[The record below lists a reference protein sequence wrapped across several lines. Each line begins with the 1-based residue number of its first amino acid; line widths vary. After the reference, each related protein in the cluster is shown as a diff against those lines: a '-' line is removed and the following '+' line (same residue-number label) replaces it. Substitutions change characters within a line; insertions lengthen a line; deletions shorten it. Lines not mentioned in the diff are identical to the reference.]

1 MSGIRTNAA
10 AVMLG
15 VSPNTL
21 RSWERRYGFPRPRRT
36 PGGHRQYALTEIE
49 SLRATLAETH
59 NVSSAIALARQRGEG
74 PSSGSRLAAAFAT
87 FDEDKANGLLEE
99 SLALRSVE
107 RTIEEVL
114 LEGVGAHADE
124 AAVSSTPEYEF
135 GWRYATAWLSALKRL
150 SPPATRTSGVLVLDA
165 SLPLELDALHAQSLE
180 LMLRR
185 AGVRTLSLSTAITP
199 SRLARALPALDPR
212 AVVLAGRGITLDA
225 LGRLVYSVRSV
236 AHRAQIFDF
245 RGAVP
250 DTGASTVRRLGQT
263 PLAARDVLLAQLD
276 EPARRRSST
285 SAGALPAVT
294 AR

>member
-21 RSWERRYGFPRPRRT
+21 RSWERRYGFPRPRRS

-74 PSSGSRLAAAFAT
+74 PSSGSRLATAFAD

-114 LEGVGAHADE
+114 LEGVAAHADQG
-124 AAVSSTPEYEF
+124 ASTPEYEF
-135 GWRYATAWLSALKRL
+135 GWRYATGWLSALKRL
-150 SPPATRTSGVLVLDA
+150 APPATRSAGVLVLDA
-165 SLPLELDALHAQSLE
+165 SSPLELDALYAQSLE

-199 SRLARALPALDPR
+199 TRLVRALPALDPR
-212 AVVLAGRGITLDA
+212 AVVLAGRSISLDA

-236 AHRAQIFDF
+236 AQHAAIFDY

-250 DTGASTVRRLGQT
+250 DTGASTVRRLGTT
-263 PLAARDVLLAQLD
+263 PLAARDLLLGAL
-276 EPARRRSST
+276 ETNHGRRSST
-285 SAGALPAVT
+285 PRSALPAAT